1 MRTYFR
7 SLAEVLESPLASA
20 AKAFSRTA
28 GQNRVLKSTKLEDM
42 IYQDL
47 RRGDTGLDTLESSC
61 GGKAVHLSGAQ
72 QGYLPELLLPECEKK
87 RYGYTF

>member
-7 SLAEVLESPLASA
+7 SLAEVLESPLASV

-47 RRGDTGLDTLESSC
+47 RRGDTTPPGKSC
-61 GGKAVHLSGAQ
+61 PPFRRSAETFTKAFT
-72 QGYLPELLLPECEKK
+72 P
-87 RYGYTF
+87 